1 MTRSFCAAFSFCA
14 WIFALADA
22 SCACTLIKIAQMP
35 LIQLGSHYVVIA
47 NIANQNKPM
56 IVDTGS
62 AVTLLSSKTTEDLKL
77 AEDHSG
83 PPPKPVLGIGQV
95 SGELHRNVIVPV
107 MAFGTLAFHNRSTVV
122 ASLDFGPI
130 PENAAVGLLGDDILS
145 NYDVEFDFLAGS
157 LTFYDEFECYDTFL
171 PWLGTYSTLP
181 FSHRGAKISVD
192 LFLNGERSP
201 AIVDTGNNKSFVS
214 RSASALWTVRND
226 ELRNTRGHSTS
237 PLNGGTTSPNQKYR
251 FDKIRIGDEVFTQE
265 YMNVIPVPLQGMSAN
280 LGLDYWKNRKLWIS
294 YPNNLIYISKLF
306 SSPKLAYPVKVVSP
320 KSLAKN

>member
-1 MTRSFCAAFSFCA
+1 MTRSLCAAFSVCA
-14 WIFALADA
+14 WIFALANA
-22 SCACTLIKIAQMP
+22 ATACSLIKIAEMP
-35 LIQLGSHYVVIA
+35 LIQLGNHYAVMA
-47 NIANQNKPM
+47 NVANQNKPM

-62 AVTLLSSKTTEDLKL
+62 AVTLLGSKTTEALKL
-77 AEDHSG
+77 AEDYSG

-95 SGELHRNVIVPV
+95 SAELHRNVIVP
-107 MAFGTLAFHNRSTVV
+107 TLAFGNLTFHDRSTVV
-122 ASLDFGPI
+122 ASLDFGPS
-130 PENAAVGLLGDDILS
+130 PENAAAGLLGDDILS

-192 LFLNGERSP
+192 LFLDGERSP

-214 RSASALWTVRND
+214 RAASALWTVRND
-226 ELRNTRGHSTS
+226 ELKNTRWRSTS
-237 PLNGGTTSPNQKYR
+237 PLNGGTTSPDQKYK

-265 YMNVIPVPLQGMSAN
+265 YMNVIPVQLQGISAN

-294 YPNNLIYISKLF
+294 YPNNLIFISKLF
-306 SSPKLAYPVKVVSP
+306 SSPKLAYPVKANSP
-320 KSLAKN
+320 HALAKN